1 MPDYRLL
8 VEFIVKHLVSNPGEV
23 EVSQTENE
31 DGAFQV
37 MVKVAQE
44 DIGRVI
50 GKHGATI
57 NSIRL
62 VTKAAAVK
70 SGDRIDVDVEED

>member
-62 VTKAAAVK
+62 VAKAAAVK
-70 SGDRIDVDVEED
+70 SGDRVDVDVEED

>member
-1 MPDYRLL
+1 MPDYRHL

-23 EVSQTENE
+23 EVHQTESD
-31 DGAFQV
+31 DGAYQV

-62 VTKAAAVK
+62 VAKSAAVK
-70 SGDRIDVDVEED
+70 SGDRVDVDVEED